1 MSLEAASGGARPAS
15 YLPLDISTGVRTAA
29 DRTPGKVALAQG
41 DEALTYSQLVARFNQ
56 VSTAAIEGLGL
67 RKGDHAALFAPNCL
81 EFIEIVCGLASAGLA
96 TAMVPPGA
104 SSPECAYIC
113 NDSQARV
120 LFVHQD
126 MEEVARAA
134 DLETVER
141 VIVIGGDY
149 GGWRDSAKPGQP
161 DVALEEW
168 DEFCIPYTSGT
179 TGRPKGCLLSHR
191 SRTTGFYNMAVE
203 FGCYSP
209 DDRALAVAPLFHGAG
224 FAFAMAPI
232 FFGGFCEILPRYDP
246 EKMLACVSDL
256 SLTNMF
262 MVPTHFHAM
271 FALGP
276 KVLARYGTGSLKTI
290 ISNAAPLPQATKEKI
305 VAHFGD
311 GVLHE
316 AYGSTEAGIVTNL
329 RPADQLRKER
339 CVGLPFPNTRVRLLD
354 EAGQD
359 VPRGEVG
366 ELHSLS
372 TNHFNGYWQLPD
384 ETAASFRGPWLT
396 VGDMAR
402 MDDEGYLYLVD
413 RKTDMIISGGVNVFP
428 REIEEVLHR
437 HPAVRDVAVIGVPD
451 DYWGEAVKAVMVL
464 KDGEAAADEVLL
476 EHCRQYLGKYKIPKS
491 FAYVDMLPRNAGQ
504 KNTQTRASRP
514 RLPRRTV
521 DGTKVT
527 AGPASL
533 GSGRVLAMVDVLELS

>member
-1 MSLEAASGGARPAS
+1 MSPDAEPGNARPAS

-29 DRTPGKVALAQG
+29 ARTPTKIALAQG
-41 DEALTYSQLVARFNQ
+41 HESLTYSHLVARFNQ
-56 VSTAAIEGLGL
+56 VSTASIDGLGL

-81 EFIEIVCGLASAGLA
+81 EFIEIVCGLASAGVA
-96 TAMVPPGA
+96 TAMVPPGV

-120 LFVHQD
+120 LFVHQN
-126 MEEVARAA
+126 MEDVARAA

-141 VIVIGGDY
+141 LVVIGGDY
-149 GGWRDSAKPGQP
+149 GDWRDKAKPTQP
-161 DVALEEW
+161 NVALEEW

-179 TGRPKGCLLSHR
+179 TGQPKGVLLSHR

-246 EKMLACVSDL
+246 QEMLARVSEL

-276 KVLARYGTGSLKTI
+276 KVLAGYETRSLKTI
-290 ISNAAPLPQATKEKI
+290 ISNAAPLPQATKETI
-305 VAHFGD
+305 VGYFGD
-311 GVLHE
+311 DVLHE
-316 AYGSTEAGIVTNL
+316 TYGSTEAGIVTNL

-354 EAGQD
+354 AAGQD
-359 VPRGEVG
+359 VPQGEVG

-372 TNHFNGYWQLPD
+372 TNHFNGYWRRPE

-402 MDDEGYLYLVD
+402 MDGEGYLYLVD
-413 RKTDMIISGGVNVFP
+413 RKKDMIITGGVNVFP
-428 REIEEVLHR
+428 REIEEVLHT
-437 HPAVRDVAVIGVPD
+437 HPAVRDVAIIGVPD
-451 DYWGEAVKAVMVL
+451 DYWGEAVKAVVVL
-464 KDGEAAADEVLL
+464 NDGAAAADDDLL
-476 EHCRQYLGKYKIPKS
+476 DHCRQHLAKYKLPKS
-491 FAYVDMLPRNAGQ
+491 FVYIDTLPRNAAQ
-504 KNTQTRASRP
+504 KILKRELRDRAAR
-514 RLPRRTV
+514 
-521 DGTKVT
+521 G
-527 AGPASL
+527 
-533 GSGRVLAMVDVLELS
+533 EL